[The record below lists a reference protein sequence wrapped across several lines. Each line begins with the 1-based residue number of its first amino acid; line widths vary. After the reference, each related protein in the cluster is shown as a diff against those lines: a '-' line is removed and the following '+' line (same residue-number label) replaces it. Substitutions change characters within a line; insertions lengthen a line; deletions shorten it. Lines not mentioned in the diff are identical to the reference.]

1 MTVKLATGAVQLRQ
15 CKETGTLLTT
25 EPVQAIVPVSKM
37 LQTGYNMMWTK
48 DECVVEN
55 AGHQRLPVTMVQGC
69 PTVNKECGDMLMDL
83 IEVEEKKKAR
93 ISAILGK
100 ELEPETEYEKNVAE
114 TQKMFPE
121 VPAYLIENVACDGQW
136 NADRLP
142 WNRRKRRA
150 IEKAKF
156 VVLHLYSGDDDKTW
170 KQLERQSHG
179 VEVIQVE
186 LKKGADMRNNDLTY
200 GLPGGACKSRS
211 HRPSASGTTMQDS
224 KHVQVQ
230 KRGTSRSRT
239 STSRRTLWTAEVW
252 IARPRPCRAEHGR
265 QRYSFVA

>member
-1 MTVKLATGAVQLRQ
+1 
-15 CKETGTLLTT
+15 
-25 EPVQAIVPVSKM
+25 M

-121 VPAYLIENVACDGQW
+121 VPAY
-136 NADRLP
+136 
-142 WNRRKRRA
+142 
-150 IEKAKF
+150 
-156 VVLHLYSGDDDKTW
+156 
-170 KQLERQSHG
+170 
-179 VEVIQVE
+179 
-186 LKKGADMRNNDLTY
+186 
-200 GLPGGACKSRS
+200 
-211 HRPSASGTTMQDS
+211 
-224 KHVQVQ
+224 
-230 KRGTSRSRT
+230 
-239 STSRRTLWTAEVW
+239 
-252 IARPRPCRAEHGR
+252 
-265 QRYSFVA
+265 

>member
-1 MTVKLATGAVQLRQ
+1 VTVKLATGAVQLRQ

-156 VVLHLYSGDDDKTW
+156 VALHLYSGDDDKTW

-211 HRPSASGTTMQDS
+211 HRPRSTTIQFCGLGCS
-224 KHVQVQ
+224 N
-230 KRGTSRSRT
+230 
-239 STSRRTLWTAEVW
+239 W
-252 IARPRPCRAEHGR
+252 
-265 QRYSFVA
+265 